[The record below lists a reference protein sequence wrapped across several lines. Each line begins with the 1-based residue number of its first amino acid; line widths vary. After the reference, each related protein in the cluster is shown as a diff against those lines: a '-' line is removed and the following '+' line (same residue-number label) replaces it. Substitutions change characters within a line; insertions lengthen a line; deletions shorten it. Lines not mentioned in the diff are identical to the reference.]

1 MEKQDSRRTRLI
13 DITRRHFFGQ
23 AASFGIGSLALSSLM
38 NERLFAEGAVPG
50 MPHHQPKA
58 KNIIYLF
65 MAGAPSQL
73 DLFDFKPALNRLD
86 GQPCPEDLI
95 KGERFAFIKGTPK
108 LLGSPHRFAKHGES
122 GAELSGLLP
131 HLAKVVDDIALVKSM
146 HTTQFNHAPAQI
158 FMNTGHQIPGRP
170 SMGAWLS
177 YGLGSENKDLPG
189 FVVLLS
195 GQNAPDGGTSC
206 YGSGFLPSTYQGV
219 EFRRSGDPVLFLSNP
234 DGVSTATRRRS
245 LDLLKTMNTAHQQ
258 EIGDPEI
265 ASRIAA
271 YEMAFRMQS
280 SVPELADISSEPEH
294 IQKMYGT
301 EPGRNSF
308 ANNCLLARRLVERG
322 VRCVQLYHRGWDT
335 HGNSGTEDI
344 VNKLTSLCHQTDR
357 AAAALISDL
366 KQRGLLDSTIV
377 VWGGEFGR
385 TPMNEARSGSKFLG
399 RDHHPRAFTM
409 WMAGGGLKPGVTI
422 GRTDDVGYNIAQD
435 PVSVHDLHAT
445 LLHLMG
451 IDHTKLTFRFQG
463 RDFRLTDVE
472 GEVVKKL
479 IV

>member
-1 MEKQDSRRTRLI
+1 
-13 DITRRHFFGQ
+13 
-23 AASFGIGSLALSSLM
+23 M

-409 WMAGGGLKPGVTI
+409 WMAGGGLRPGVTI